1 MTNLKNQTLFK
12 GSGKK
17 NQTYFEDSGTY
28 YKKKF
33 GNVHK
38 KNYMMRG
45 HSGFLRP
52 RFFGKFWVD
61 PRFLAN
67 FLISANFGKFSNF
80 RDFRANNGL
89 F

>member
-45 HSGFLRP
+45 HSCNSSKKIKL
-52 RFFGKFWVD
+52 
-61 PRFLAN
+61 
-67 FLISANFGKFSNF
+67 SKFS
-80 RDFRANNGL
+80 
-89 F
+89 